1 MNWFV
6 WFSES
11 FGVKNNVN
19 KDSFLSC
26 FAQLFSS
33 EAEKLNVSKALDL
46 SDILVPE
53 PLPEWNIE
61 TEVSDWEAV
70 MSCLFST
77 SMF

>member
-1 MNWFV
+1 MF
-6 WFSES
+6 
-11 FGVKNNVN
+11 
-19 KDSFLSC
+19 C
-26 FAQLFSS
+26 TQLFSS

-77 SMF
+77 SMFWDHCCFQVKT